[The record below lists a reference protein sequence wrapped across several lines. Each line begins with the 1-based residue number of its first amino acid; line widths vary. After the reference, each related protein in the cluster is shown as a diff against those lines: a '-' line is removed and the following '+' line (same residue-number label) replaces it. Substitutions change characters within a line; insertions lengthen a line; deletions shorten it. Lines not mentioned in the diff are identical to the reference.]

1 MRYVIIA
8 ISSIIATLAIASVG
22 TAQNGQDVQVPY
34 GQDVQVPSG
43 AKTRAARVFQSH
55 KDLTNDA
62 RAKTR
67 ASARNAGTNDNPPTD
82 SDHIITPEEH
92 KAIPYRACIN
102 ARGWKNGRLVCA
114 DDGDRVQ
121 SQNGREV
128 EGPLS
133 PQ

>member
-1 MRYVIIA
+1 VRYVIIA

-22 TAQNGQDVQVPY
+22 TAQNGQDI
-34 GQDVQVPSG
+34 QVPSG
-43 AKTRAARVFQSH
+43 AKTPAARVFQSH

>member
-22 TAQNGQDVQVPY
+22 TAQNGQDI
-34 GQDVQVPSG
+34 QVPSG
-43 AKTRAARVFQSH
+43 AKTPAARISQSH
-55 KDLTNDA
+55 QDLTKDV

-67 ASARNAGTNDNPPTD
+67 ASARNARTNDNPPTD
-82 SDHIITPEEH
+82 SDHMITLEEH

-128 EGPLS
+128 EGSLS